1 MILWKASWKIGFW
14 RKCDGNFMNEPVE
27 YNWTENDV
35 IEEFEKYKDKKMIAK
50 IYDITVKEVT
60 EILKRIKD

>member
-1 MILWKASWKIGFW
+1 ME
-14 RKCDGNFMNEPVE
+14 NFMNEPVE

-35 IEEFEKYKDKKMIAK
+35 IEEFEKYKDKKMIEK

>member
-1 MILWKASWKIGFW
+1 ME
-14 RKCDGNFMNEPVE
+14 NFMNEPVE

-50 IYDITVKEVT
+50 IYDTTVKETT

>member
-1 MILWKASWKIGFW
+1 MTE
-14 RKCDGNFMNEPVE
+14 NYMNTPVE
-27 YNWTENDV
+27 YNWTEKDIV
-35 IEEFEKYKDKKMIAK
+35 EEFEKCKDKKMIAK